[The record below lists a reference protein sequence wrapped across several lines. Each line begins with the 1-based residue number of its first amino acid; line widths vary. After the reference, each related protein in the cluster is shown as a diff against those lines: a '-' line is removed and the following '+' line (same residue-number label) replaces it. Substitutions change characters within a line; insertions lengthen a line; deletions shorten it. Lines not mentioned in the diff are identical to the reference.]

1 VNIGGEGHRVTEGEH
16 DRGRRAL
23 QRGSYDGWCQRGRPG
38 DETNADSLAAR
49 RFELLIDPLGVAVP
63 TADEAEP
70 ASAADRRRESTSAH
84 KCHRRRDDRVTDAKR
99 VCQSV
104 RQGGHSPTVARRS
117 QAPLRG
123 VPMRY

>member
-1 VNIGGEGHRVTEGEH
+1 VNIGSEGHRVTEGEH
-16 DRGRRAL
+16 DRGRLAL
-23 QRGSYDGWCQRGRPG
+23 QRGSHDAWCQRGRPG

-70 ASAADRRRESTSAH
+70 ASAADRRRESTAAH
-84 KCHRRRDDRVTDAKR
+84 KCHRRRDDRMTDAKR
-99 VCQSV
+99 VSQSV

-123 VPMRY
+123 APVRY